1 MIRFF
6 VDKIKNNF
14 FTLDG
19 ENAKHAIKSLRVK
32 VGEKLILCDKN
43 QVDHICTIDKINEN
57 QVSLCILEKKLN
69 GSELNAKITLYQALP
84 KGDKM
89 DFIIQKAVELGVYKI
104 VPTITNRC
112 VSRPD
117 KKSIDKKIDRWQK
130 IALESAKQSGRGII
144 PQIMP
149 VLDLKNIDK
158 NLINHD
164 CNLLFYESGGDRI
177 ENLLP
182 NHVQNISIFIGPEG
196 GFEDFEVQFLKESG
210 AKTAT
215 LGKRILR
222 TETAPIAA
230 LSIISY
236 LLER

>member
-6 VDKIKNNF
+6 VDEVKNNF
-14 FTLDG
+14 FILDG
-19 ENAKHAIKSLRVK
+19 ENAKHAIKSLRIK
-32 VGEKLILCDKN
+32 IGEKLIICDKN
-43 QVDHICTIDKINEN
+43 QVDHICNVDKINEN
-57 QVSLCILEKKLN
+57 QVILSILEKKLN
-69 GSELNAKITLYQALP
+69 SSELNIKITLYQALP

-89 DFIIQKAVELGVYKI
+89 DFIIQKAVELGAYEI
-104 VPTITNRC
+104 VPILTKRC
-112 VSRPD
+112 ISRPD
-117 KKSIDKKIDRWQK
+117 KKTIDKKIGRWQK

-149 VLDLKNIDK
+149 VLDLKNIEK

-164 CNLLFYESGGDRI
+164 CNLLFYEGGGDRI

-182 NHVQNISIFIGPEG
+182 SHVQNISIFIGPEG
-196 GFEDFEVQFLKESG
+196 GFEDFEVQLLKEGG
-210 AKTAT
+210 AKIAT

-222 TETAPIAA
+222 AETAPIAA

-236 LLER
+236 LLEK